1 MARLT
6 TSHDSGSAATQL
18 VGDTI
23 GAALAVTLARQPEGL
38 ALVSRHQGLR
48 WTWEELAEEVE
59 RAALG
64 LLALGIEQGDRV
76 GIWSP
81 NCAEWTVLQFA
92 CAGGRDPRRR
102 QPRIPANEVAY
113 ALGQS
118 GVRLLVTAETFK
130 TSNYLDMLAQVRDDL
145 PALERVVTI
154 GTERAGHVDDM
165 RGTTS
170 SASASSADSTCCA
183 SARRRSTAT
192 TRSTSNTR
200 AARPATPRA
209 RRSPTTT
216 SSTTAG

>member
-23 GAALAVTLARQPEGL
+23 GATLAATLARQPEGL

-48 WTWEELAEEVE
+48 WSWEELAEEVE

-92 CAGGRDPRRR
+92 CARVGA
-102 QPRIPANEVAY
+102 ILVVVNPAYRADEAR
-113 ALGQS
+113 
-118 GVRLLVTAETFK
+118 VRARP
-130 TSNYLDMLAQVRDDL
+130 VR
-145 PALERVVTI
+145 
-154 GTERAGHVDDM
+154 
-165 RGTTS
+165 
-170 SASASSADSTCCA
+170 CA
-183 SARRRSTAT
+183 
-192 TRSTSNTR
+192 
-200 AARPATPRA
+200 AARH
-209 RRSPTTT
+209 RRGLQDVELP
-216 SSTTAG
+216 